1 MLHSNDLIYIVST
14 CENIWILEKKKIIY
28 YPLETVL
35 KENKKI
41 VNESI

>member
-14 CENIWILEKKKIIY
+14 CENIWILEKKKII
-28 YPLETVL
+28 LETVL